1 MILALC
7 TLLPLLPL
15 TAITLALYV
24 NCKAITYLD
33 GEGS

>member
-7 TLLPLLPL
+7 ALLPL

-33 GEGS
+33 GEG